1 MSNSLAVPGFLDA
14 IAILFGALTGA
25 MAATRRGL
33 DWFGVLIVAFCTGV
47 GGGIIRDIL
56 LQNGVPALLSNP
68 RYQLYATIG
77 AIVGLFFAKGAAR
90 FQPVYVGV
98 DTLMIGV
105 WVLLGASKAQQLGI
119 PTIGII
125 FVGTVSAIGGA
136 VLRDVLVHEKPDML
150 QPGHLYA
157 AAALAAA
164 VTYTALSA
172 WSVPLGIAQLSAIA
186 MAAGLRTISVRFD
199 IVTPSPYD
207 VSTKVLQA
215 VHLETRY

>member
-90 FQPVYVGV
+90 LIRFSMTEGEREPPSIFFAFFSRSVGLSVSCVGCCLRHTSNSYSLPLRGPYVR
-98 DTLMIGV
+98 
-105 WVLLGASKAQQLGI
+105 LG
-119 PTIGII
+119 
-125 FVGTVSAIGGA
+125 F
-136 VLRDVLVHEKPDML
+136 
-150 QPGHLYA
+150 
-157 AAALAAA
+157 
-164 VTYTALSA
+164 
-172 WSVPLGIAQLSAIA
+172 
-186 MAAGLRTISVRFD
+186 
-199 IVTPSPYD
+199 
-207 VSTKVLQA
+207 TKN
-215 VHLETRY
+215 TG

>member
-1 MSNSLAVPGFLDA
+1 MNNSLAVPGFLDA
-14 IAILFGALTGA
+14 IAILFGSLTGA

-33 DWFGVLIVAFCTGV
+33 DWLGVLIVAYCTGV
-47 GGGIIRDIL
+47 GGGLIRDIL
-56 LQNGVPALLSNP
+56 LQNGVPSLLSHP
-68 RYQLYATIG
+68 SYQLYATIG
-77 AIVGLFFAKGAAR
+77 AVVGLFFAKGAAR

-105 WVLLGASKAQQLGI
+105 WVLLGASKAEQVGI
-119 PTIGII
+119 GAIGIV

-136 VLRDVLVHEKPDML
+136 LLRDILVHEKPEML

-164 VTYTALSA
+164 ITYTALTA
-172 WSVPLGIAQLSAIA
+172 WAVPVAIAQFSAIVV
-186 MAAGLRTISVRFD
+186 AAGLRIISVRFD

-215 VHLETRY
+215 VHLERRY

>member
-1 MSNSLAVPGFLDA
+1 MNNSLAVPGFLDA

-33 DWFGVLIVAFCTGV
+33 DWFGVLIVAYCTGV

-56 LQNGVPALLSNP
+56 LQNGVPALLSHP

-77 AIVGLFFAKGAAR
+77 AVVGLFFAKGAAR
-90 FQPVYVGV
+90 FQPAYFGV

-105 WVLLGASKAQQLGI
+105 WVVLGASKAEQVGL
-119 PTIGII
+119 PAIGII

-136 VLRDVLVHEKPDML
+136 LLRDILVHEKPEML

-164 VTYTALSA
+164 ITYTSLSA
-172 WSVPLGIAQLSAIA
+172 WSFPVAIAQLSAVVV
-186 MAAGLRTISVRFD
+186 AAGLRIASVRFD

-207 VSTKVLQA
+207 VSTRVLQA
-215 VHLETRY
+215 VHLEKHY